1 MQTIYRPGHWHLL
14 VMPGALVALP
24 PDAPAEIVASLWER
38 LPARKTLATVI
49 DVLTTQAGS
58 FTALPPFAAAV
69 AEGSDV
75 RIALRGG
82 VSARVTAADG
92 AHELDGAEVTTWSE
106 RFVGGA
112 TRVEITVEAVD
123 GEVRL
128 PVQTGVVQASAVS
141 AELES
146 ADAAPLT
153 GALGPA
159 PVVAASADGIS
170 ASVLSG
176 AAVRLASFA
185 GTEASTSLAAATA
198 SSAATGP
205 DEDEQSNDSTSTPG
219 DDSVTGA
226 AGVRDESDADAA
238 ISAPLLGAVPV
249 PPADADVADAP
260 AVSDAAVSDESDA
273 TDETDETDATDES
286 DAPDAA
292 AASDAPDANDE
303 SDASDASGGS
313 GASDASDV
321 SGASDA
327 PGTVASAD
335 DDAVPAAPAS
345 APDAP
350 TEQLDEVPVVAEL
363 VAPEVDGVTLIP
375 TEATLAA
382 SDDDFDLLFGD
393 TVHTAPPV
401 PRISAPPAP
410 PVPFPTQGD
419 HDGSTISADELRAMR
434 QQPAS
439 ADETP
444 TAVIPVADVPT
455 ASAGRIR
462 VSSGQVVA
470 LDRTVII
477 GRRPRSTRASGA
489 NLPHLIAVE
498 SPQQD
503 ISRSHLEVRPEGDT
517 VVVIDLHTTNG
528 STLLR
533 PGADPVRLHPGE
545 QTLVLTGDVV
555 DLGDGITIAFEDL
568 P

>member
-24 PDAPAEIVASLWER
+24 PDAPAELVSSLWER

-49 DVLTTQAGS
+49 DVLTAQAGS

-69 AEGSDV
+69 AEGTDV

-82 VSARVTAADG
+82 VSARVSAGDG

-146 ADAAPLT
+146 ADDAPLT

-159 PVVAASADGIS
+159 PIVATAADGIS

-185 GTEASTSLAAATA
+185 GAAASGASVFGGA
-198 SSAATGP
+198 SSPAPLGGA
-205 DEDEQSNDSTSTPG
+205 DEESEGSASAPAPA
-219 DDSVTGA
+219 DDSVTGS
-226 AGVRDESDADAA
+226 AGVRGESDAYAV
-238 ISAPLLGAVPV
+238 ISAPLLGAVAV
-249 PPADADVADAP
+249 PPADADVVPGGADAP
-260 AVSDAAVSDESDA
+260 AGGDAHDA
-273 TDETDETDATDES
+273 TDASGQVDAPDTSGAADASDANDIADASDENDTADENDAADAPGAP

-292 AASDAPDANDE
+292 ASAHDG
-303 SDASDASGGS
+303 DAS
-313 GASDASDV
+313 
-321 SGASDA
+321 
-327 PGTVASAD
+327 T
-335 DDAVPAAPAS
+335 AAPTAAS
-345 APDAP
+345 DAP
-350 TEQLDEVPVVAEL
+350 TEQLDELPAVAEL

-382 SDDDFDLLFGD
+382 SDDDFDVLFGD

-410 PVPFPTQGD
+410 PAPPAPFPAQGD

-434 QQPAS
+434 QRPAS

-444 TAVIPVADVPT
+444 TAVIPVADAPT

-533 PGADPVRLHPGE
+533 PGTDPVRLHPGE